1 MPWPRSAVVL
11 LVTVAMPGLAA
22 ASPVLL
28 GVAPGTWVIGQLPDG
43 TSNTIQ
49 FGENTRVDVCVPNAA
64 VPGGITDGTSNTIQ
78 FSETQGLRV
87 RWASR
92 TGTITDGT
100 SNTINL
106 GESQCF
112 QGIPSPSPIGPPPG
126 GFPDGSSNTIDFGE
140 HPIDLRDRAFD
151 LCFSNARFGTIT
163 DGSSNTIVL
172 GEAVARRCFSG
183 VEVDDA
189 LDVTV
194 PAPAALPL
202 IALAAPLL
210 WRRRRLAR

>member
-1 MPWPRSAVVL
+1 MRWPRSAVVL

-172 GEAVARRCFSG
+172 GETVARRCFSG